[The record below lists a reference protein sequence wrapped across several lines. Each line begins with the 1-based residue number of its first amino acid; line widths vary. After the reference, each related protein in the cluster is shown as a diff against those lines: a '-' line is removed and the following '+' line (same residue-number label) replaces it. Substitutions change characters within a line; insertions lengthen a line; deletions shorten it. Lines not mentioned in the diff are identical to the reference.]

1 MLDDRDRQVSVC
13 QGKKMRKRCCIIGYK
28 ATGSRLT
35 EGQQHH
41 SGASIE
47 AEQRIYEWFS
57 LGIFL
62 LQHDRSSES
71 RGISP
76 SFGQDDTRAT
86 SVF

>member
-1 MLDDRDRQVSVC
+1 
-13 QGKKMRKRCCIIGYK
+13 MRKRCCIIGYK

-57 LGIFL
+57 LGIFCY
-62 LQHDRSSES
+62 SMT
-71 RGISP
+71 
-76 SFGQDDTRAT
+76 GQVSLEVFRQASAKLILGRLRYFRAAFIYLVL
-86 SVF
+86 S